1 MIRSC
6 LAFVVAVSVIG
17 IATSSI
23 AAETCS
29 SWKQTCI
36 ASSPNTKIEDNIQK
50 CSAAAKDCQARCKKG
65 QKSYFVGPFNGQ
77 QHPVDSCG

>member
-1 MIRSC
+1 MKFQT
-6 LAFVVAVSVIG
+6 LLVAIALSTAVIG
-17 IATSSI
+17 APSL
-23 AAETCS
+23 AAESCS

-65 QKSYFVGPFNGQ
+65 QKNYFVGPFNGQ
-77 QHPVDSCG
+77 QHPVDTCG